1 MTGSAPK
8 RQKSER
14 GRKLSEKPTS
24 SSRSSDSPLRM
35 PPQVSDTTE
44 SRALVYFLTQYVQVA
59 PEEEKCKSYVDHLVP
74 LYLDPNMSL
83 RLFHATSA
91 VSMLTLAKKTD
102 KSSDMEGSR
111 VNYGK
116 AVGLLREAVADP
128 QELRTDDTLM
138 TALILGLYDSIAA
151 NRDAPFAW
159 RHHVDG
165 AFAMVNLRRYDT
177 LTSQLSQK
185 LYWAVKSHA
194 AISHVMRCEPIEPY
208 TDWKTIW
215 RTPLGP
221 ARLESYAYMITVTA
235 LRLPALRH
243 AATKILTKPMRPCV
257 ALEVLRLLANVKV
270 LDAELACWPYTV
282 PVPWRPS
289 LVGWKHGE
297 LSDIHFSGC
306 YPGPVW
312 NYYNWW
318 IANVWNMYRALRC
331 YCQGLIISCV
341 ERLVPEDEVEEV
353 SEYVCA
359 VRTQQRMVDDICA
372 SIPICLGDSQDF
384 NLIDPVG
391 SPRPASGSKD
401 DTETPKGPPAGNSLM
416 WPKNPMSGYFLIWN
430 LETASSIPTIPRR
443 QRAWLLGRMEEVGRR
458 FGLGIATVTADELRR
473 IIQSDATA
481 TATHFEPLPYRPY
494 PDLEELVQGERD
506 MRLDIDL
513 VGNEVKVEKCITDL
527 ARRYSELQDL

>member
-1 MTGSAPK
+1 MTGSPPK

-14 GRKLSEKPTS
+14 GRKLSEKPAS
-24 SSRSSDSPLRM
+24 SSRGSDSP
-35 PPQVSDTTE
+35 PKIPSQVSDTAE
-44 SRALVYFLTQYVQVA
+44 SRALVYFLTHYIQVA
-59 PEEEKCKSYVDHLVP
+59 PEEEKCKSYVDYLVP
-74 LYLDPNMSL
+74 LYLDSNMSM

-91 VSMLTLAKKTD
+91 VSMLTLAKRTD

-128 QELRTDDTLM
+128 RESRTDDTLM
-138 TALILGLYDSIAA
+138 TALILGLYDSVAA

-177 LTSQLSQK
+177 LTSHLSQK
-185 LYWAVKSHA
+185 LYWAVKSHS
-194 AISHVMRCEPIEPY
+194 AISHVMRCEPMEPY
-208 TDWKTIW
+208 TNWRTLW
-215 RTPLGP
+215 RTPLGH
-221 ARLESYAYMITVTA
+221 AKLENYAYVITVTA

-243 AATKILTKPMRPCV
+243 AATKILVKPMRPEV
-257 ALEVLRLLANVKV
+257 ALEVLRLLANVKT
-270 LDAELACWPYTV
+270 LDAEVACWPYTV
-282 PVPWRPS
+282 PVPWRAS

-297 LSDIHFSGC
+297 LSDAQHSEC

-312 NYYNWW
+312 SYYNWW

-341 ERLVPEDEVEEV
+341 ERLVPSEAVEEV

-359 VRTQQRMVDDICA
+359 VRTQQRMVDESCA
-372 SIPICLGDSQDF
+372 SVPICLGDSHDF
-384 NLIDPVG
+384 TLIDPTG
-391 SPRPASGSKD
+391 SPKLAAGSKD
-401 DTETPKGPPAGNSLM
+401 DQDTPKGPPAGNTLT

-430 LETASSIPTIPRR
+430 LETAASIPTIPRR
-443 QRAWLLGRMEEVGRR
+443 QRVWLLGRMEEVGRR
-458 FGLGIATVTADELRR
+458 FGLGMATLKADEIRR

-481 TATHFEPLPYRPY
+481 TATHIDPLPYRPY
-494 PDLEELVQGERD
+494 PDLEKLVQEERE
-506 MRLDIDL
+506 MQPDINL
-513 VGNEVKVEKCITDL
+513 IGNEIRVDRCITDL
-527 ARRYSELQDL
+527 ARRYSELQIF